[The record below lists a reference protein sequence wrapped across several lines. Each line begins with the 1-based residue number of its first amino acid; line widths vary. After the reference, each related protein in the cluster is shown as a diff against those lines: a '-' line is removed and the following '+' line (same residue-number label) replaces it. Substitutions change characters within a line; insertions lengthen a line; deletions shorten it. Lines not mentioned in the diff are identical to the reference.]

1 MPLTLEVEAR
11 HVSGRATERLDLEE
25 NTLTVREL
33 IESRVRQQLQGR
45 GGVDSRKAVADALA
59 AFGRK
64 TYLVILDDRRLENL
78 EERVTLTPV
87 SRLTFW
93 RLVPL
98 VGG

>member
-1 MPLTLEVEAR
+1 MAFTLNVETR
-11 HVSGRATERLDLEE
+11 RLSERLVEPLELDE

-33 IESRVRQQLQGR
+33 IESRVRGQLRERGDADVGR
-45 GGVDSRKAVADALA
+45 AVREALDA
-59 AFGRK
+59 FDRS
-64 TYLVILDDRRLENL
+64 TYLVILDDRRLDSL
-78 EERVTLTPV
+78 DERVTLTPV